1 LVEYARM
8 RYNLLGQGGHWFPG
22 RPMGNLT
29 PEEILPALVRCPN
42 PQKTLSHLLAARDLL
57 QGEKVERLSKST

>member
-1 LVEYARM
+1 M

-29 PEEILPALVRCPN
+29 PKEILPALVRCPN

-57 QGEKVERLSKST
+57 QGEKVERLSKSS

>member
-1 LVEYARM
+1 
-8 RYNLLGQGGHWFPG
+8 
-22 RPMGNLT
+22 MGNLT

-57 QGEKVERLSKST
+57 QGDKVERLSKST